1 MNGRRTAG
9 YGAAAAVLG
18 AAGLTLAARADDRA
32 VRADPRA
39 AELADDLPS
48 PRVQQ
53 VRSADGTALHVE
65 VHGPEDAPTVV
76 LSHGWTCAIRFW
88 TPQLRRLATTHRVVA
103 YDQRGHGRSGT
114 PHAGGFGAQ
123 ALADDL
129 SAVLRA
135 TVHQEHPAVV
145 VGHSMGAM
153 SIVAWAGEHPDEVR
167 QYAAA
172 VLLASTGVDDLVS
185 DSLLVR
191 LPTGWRRTRAL
202 VGRLVLTAPGPMG
215 PRSPLTRRGV
225 RYVALS
231 AGASPAQV
239 EFCERIILGCAPRAR
254 TGWGRALTS
263 LDLRQ
268 AVARLDVPAIVLV
281 GGADRLTPPVHA
293 RRLAAD
299 LPRLE
304 RLIELPGVGHMSPVE
319 QPEAVYD
326 EIRRLVDTFTTNGAA
341 A

>member
-1 MNGRRTAG
+1 
-9 YGAAAAVLG
+9 
-18 AAGLTLAARADDRA
+18 
-32 VRADPRA
+32 
-39 AELADDLPS
+39 
-48 PRVQQ
+48 
-53 VRSADGTALHVE
+53 
-65 VHGPEDAPTVV
+65 
-76 LSHGWTCAIRFW
+76 
-88 TPQLRRLATTHRVVA
+88 
-103 YDQRGHGRSGT
+103 
-114 PHAGGFGAQ
+114 
-123 ALADDL
+123 
-129 SAVLRA
+129 
-135 TVHQEHPAVV
+135 
-145 VGHSMGAM
+145 
-153 SIVAWAGEHPDEVR
+153 
-167 QYAAA
+167 
-172 VLLASTGVDDLVS
+172 
-185 DSLLVR
+185 
-191 LPTGWRRTRAL
+191 
-202 VGRLVLTAPGPMG
+202 MG